1 MLDRQIRNAAPR
13 IEPVRRGKR
22 VGRAHVEAG
31 LARAAVIDLGRVR
44 RKLERREDRAEEQP
58 RAMLPRN
65 QVGVLALPAEA
76 GARSKRLFH
85 HGGGIDEHLHVA
97 AGVRDEPARDRL
109 QLRLDDL
116 VVVVA
121 LRVDRDRAA
130 VARRQDRERI
140 AVGPV
145 VQPEHDDGARVRPQH
160 IRIGAP
166 RGRRREPVHVAM
178 LAFGDEALEVG
189 LRFPDRIRPRHADD
203 VEAVRARL
211 IGERAS

>member
-1 MLDRQIRNAAPR
+1 MLS
-13 IEPVRRGKR
+13 G
-22 VGRAHVEAG
+22 H
-31 LARAAVIDLGRVR
+31 
-44 RKLERREDRAEEQP
+44 
-58 RAMLPRN
+58 
-65 QVGVLALPAEA
+65 QVGVLALPAETGA
-76 GARSKRLFH
+76 GSERLFH

-109 QLRLDDL
+109 QLTLDDL
-116 VVVVA
+116 VIVVA
-121 LRVDRDRAA
+121 LRIDRDRAA

-140 AVGPV
+140 AVRPV
-145 VQPEHDDGARVRPQH
+145 VQPEHDDGARIRPQH

-189 LRFPDRIRPRHADD
+189 LCFADRIRPRHTDG

-211 IGERAS
+211 GGERAS